1 MSLNSNT
8 DVADVGFISSG
19 RTRSFSEPVVDDPRI
34 VHSESTPI
42 LRSQWIWRLHRSLS
56 SASLEFSSTYPPT
69 YEDSSLQNGQPGGGR
84 GSGNRRTLG
93 TFEGVFCPVAL
104 SMFSTLLYLRGGFV
118 VGQAGIL
125 LALCQ
130 FVIAYLILGFTV
142 LSLCAISTN
151 GLVEG
156 GGVYYMIS
164 RALGPE
170 FGGSIGVLFFFA
182 NVFCCALYIS
192 GVVEGLLENFGPG
205 GSFVSNSTFYLPY
218 EDGNNWFHYM
228 YASLCLF
235 ICLVICLIG
244 GAMFA
249 RTSAFVLLIVFFCT
263 LTVWVSFFVK
273 NKVLPVA
280 IPHRNTLVYKFQ
292 NSSTVYGN
300 YTGLSST
307 TFMDNLYPDYVE
319 DYSTLKKMTFATV
332 FSILFSS
339 VTGIMNGSNMS
350 GELKDPSRSIPYGT
364 LGAMTFTFT
373 TYIILS
379 LMIGSSCERFLLQND
394 YVVLQAVNV
403 WKPFVAIGIFAAT
416 LSAALGNLIG
426 GSRVLEKLANDHL
439 FWFILNPAKITTKGG
454 NPYIAV
460 IVTWLFVQLV
470 LLIGSLNAIAPF
482 TSISFLLSYA
492 STNLACL
499 GLDIAS
505 APNFRP
511 TFKYFSWHTCLLGMI
526 GAMIMC
532 FYISA
537 LYTTISIVLM
547 LVLIIVLHVR
557 SMPTSWGSISQA
569 LIFHQV
575 RKYLLMLDS
584 RKDHVKF
591 WRPQILLM
599 VAHPRQSCELLD
611 YINDVKKGG
620 LYIIGHVKIGSL
632 NDHVRDPIQDDI
644 PKWLSLIDYLK
655 IKAFPEVTMARTV
668 SEGLIHLIRISGIGG
683 MKPNTICLG
692 FYDDTTPTD
701 GLMKTRVRYRRFF
714 GAVENGNSQELENN
728 FGDIRMDTD
737 DRMISAPGEYVSFI
751 RDTLKLMKNV
761 SLCRHFS
768 QLDKRAIFNSKNDQY
783 IDVWP
788 LNFFQPET
796 SNYFDNTCLYLLQL
810 ACIQHMVPSW
820 KRCTKL
826 RVFLCVDTQN
836 DNTLEKEE
844 KLDDFL
850 RQLRILA
857 RIKIVTWDD
866 ILAQYRSTGP
876 HPESLEE
883 TMHEFDSLDD
893 GTLDMIN
900 KLILSHSNSTVTTF
914 LYLPSPPKDIQLYPE
929 YLRQLTTL
937 SDGLPPTMYV
947 HGLHP
952 VTSTT
957 L

>member
-1 MSLNSNT
+1 
-8 DVADVGFISSG
+8 
-19 RTRSFSEPVVDDPRI
+19 
-34 VHSESTPI
+34 
-42 LRSQWIWRLHRSLS
+42 
-56 SASLEFSSTYPPT
+56 
-69 YEDSSLQNGQPGGGR
+69 
-84 GSGNRRTLG
+84 
-93 TFEGVFCPVAL
+93 
-104 SMFSTLLYLRGGFV
+104 
-118 VGQAGIL
+118 
-125 LALCQ
+125 
-130 FVIAYLILGFTV
+130 
-142 LSLCAISTN
+142 
-151 GLVEG
+151 
-156 GGVYYMIS
+156 
-164 RALGPE
+164 
-170 FGGSIGVLFFFA
+170 
-182 NVFCCALYIS
+182 
-192 GVVEGLLENFGPG
+192 
-205 GSFVSNSTFYLPY
+205 
-218 EDGNNWFHYM
+218 
-228 YASLCLF
+228 
-235 ICLVICLIG
+235 
-244 GAMFA
+244 
-249 RTSAFVLLIVFFCT
+249 
-263 LTVWVSFFVK
+263 
-273 NKVLPVA
+273 
-280 IPHRNTLVYKFQ
+280 
-292 NSSTVYGN
+292 
-300 YTGLSST
+300 
-307 TFMDNLYPDYVE
+307 
-319 DYSTLKKMTFATV
+319 
-332 FSILFSS
+332 
-339 VTGIMNGSNMS
+339 
-350 GELKDPSRSIPYGT
+350 
-364 LGAMTFTFT
+364 
-373 TYIILS
+373 
-379 LMIGSSCERFLLQND
+379 
-394 YVVLQAVNV
+394 
-403 WKPFVAIGIFAAT
+403 
-416 LSAALGNLIG
+416 
-426 GSRVLEKLANDHL
+426 
-439 FWFILNPAKITTKGG
+439 
-454 NPYIAV
+454 
-460 IVTWLFVQLV
+460 
-470 LLIGSLNAIAPF
+470 
-482 TSISFLLSYA
+482 
-492 STNLACL
+492 
-499 GLDIAS
+499 
-505 APNFRP
+505 
-511 TFKYFSWHTCLLGMI
+511 
-526 GAMIMC
+526 
-532 FYISA
+532 
-537 LYTTISIVLM
+537 
-547 LVLIIVLHVR
+547 
-557 SMPTSWGSISQA
+557 
-569 LIFHQV
+569 
-575 RKYLLMLDS
+575 
-584 RKDHVKF
+584 
-591 WRPQILLM
+591 
-599 VAHPRQSCELLD
+599 
-611 YINDVKKGG
+611 
-620 LYIIGHVKIGSL
+620 
-632 NDHVRDPIQDDI
+632 
-644 PKWLSLIDYLK
+644 
-655 IKAFPEVTMARTV
+655 MARTV

-957 L
+957 LWLILFFLLSIKFILKTKSFFLFFFILKMERSPFRKMMDSFKKERKKKYKPHLLSNTHAYSHAHTHTSISWKIKTDFNKRKILNQANGF

>member
-1 MSLNSNT
+1 MYAVNNDT
-8 DVADVGFISSG
+8 PDVGFASSRNRNSSG
-19 RTRSFSEPVVDDPRI
+19 SFGDDPRI

-56 SASLEFSSTYPPT
+56 SASLEFSNTYPPIN
-69 YEDSSLQNGQPGGGR
+69 EDSSQNGSIGQR
-84 GSGNRRTLG
+84 RDSGSRRTLG
-93 TFEGVFCPVAL
+93 TFSGVFCPVAL

-118 VGQAGIL
+118 VGQVGIL

-130 FVIAYLILGFTV
+130 FVIAYMILGFTV

-218 EDGNNWFHYM
+218 VDGNHWYHYM

-263 LTVWVSFFVK
+263 LTVIISFFVK
-273 NKVLPVA
+273 HPLPVE
-280 IPHRNTLVYKFQ
+280 IPHRNTLVYP
-292 NSSTVYGN
+292 STNISTKTGN
-300 YTGLSST
+300 YTGLSAT
-307 TFMDNLYPDYVE
+307 TFQKNLYPDYVV
-319 DYSTLKKMTFATV
+319 DYSTLKLMTFASV

-379 LMIGSSCERFLLQND
+379 LLIGASCERFLLQND
-394 YVVLQAVNV
+394 YVVLQAINI

-439 FWFILNPAKITTKGG
+439 FWFLLNPAKITTKGG
-454 NPYIAV
+454 NPYVAV
-460 IVTWLFVQLV
+460 LITWVFVQLV

-482 TSISFLLSYA
+482 TSISFLMSYA

-499 GLDIAS
+499 GLDVAS

-537 LYTTISIVLM
+537 LYTSVSIVLM
-547 LVLIIVLHVR
+547 LVLIIVLHIR

-584 RKDHVKF
+584 RKDHVKY

-632 NDHVRDPIQDDI
+632 NNYVSDPIQDDI
-644 PKWLSLIDYLK
+644 PKWLALIDYLK

-668 SEGLIHLIRISGIGG
+668 SEGLIHLIRISGLGG
-683 MKPNTICLG
+683 MKPNTVCLG
-692 FYDDTTPTD
+692 FYDDATPTD
-701 GLMKTRVRYRRFF
+701 GLLKTRVRYRRFF
-714 GAVENGNSQELENN
+714 GAVENGCTHELENN
-728 FGDIRMDTD
+728 FGDIRIDPE
-737 DRMISAPGEYVSFI
+737 DRTISAPGEYVSFV

-761 SLCRHFS
+761 CLCRNFN
-768 QLDKRAIFNSKNDQY
+768 QLDKRAIFCSKSEQY

-810 ACIQHMVPSW
+810 ACIQHMVPAW
-820 KRCTKL
+820 KCCTKL

-866 ILAQYRSTGP
+866 ILDHYRSIEHLQET
-876 HPESLEE
+876 SEE
-883 TMHEFDSLDD
+883 TMHEYYSLDD
-893 GTLDMIN
+893 KTLAMIN
-900 KLILSHSNSTVTTF
+900 QLVLSHSTSTVTTF
-914 LYLPSPPKDIQLYPE
+914 LYLPSPPKDVQLYPE
-929 YLRQLTTL
+929 YLCQLTAL
-937 SDGLPPTMYV
+937 SEGLPPTMFV